1 MLSTLGHGGGVQSM
15 QSSGGVHSAHA
26 GGAHGGMQVTTRD
39 SVYAR
44 LGCDV
49 ACVPQM
55 GVFFFIF
62 CVQVVGVMHVGG
74 QHGQ

>member
-44 LGCDV
+44 LGFV
-49 ACVPQM
+49 MWQACLKWEC
-55 GVFFFIF
+55 FFLFF
-62 CVQVVGVMHVGG
+62 VCRLLE
-74 QHGQ
+74 

>member
-49 ACVPQM
+49 HACLKWN
-55 GVFFFIF
+55 FFILF
-62 CVQVVGVMHVGG
+62 FVRRLLE
-74 QHGQ
+74 

>member
-44 LGCDV
+44 LGCNA

-55 GVFFFIF
+55 GVFFFF
-62 CVQVVGVMHVGG
+62 VRRLLE
-74 QHGQ
+74 